1 MQIFR
6 TVKKDSKGNLLLT
19 DGEMLGIAIE
29 KYARLQ
35 QSMIDMHENNLNNDK
50 SYCKIADKFEEMEIQ
65 LKNIDDA
72 NQILVDSCTAFEI
85 ENKEL
90 KETISKNDANYL
102 ALYNENEDLIS
113 KNVELIIKLNTHLS
127 ANEQLVKI
135 TIELR
140 KEIKFLNQAYTT
152 LTREFNQTKS

>member
-1 MQIFR
+1 MEF
-6 TVKKDSKGNLLLT
+6 LLT
-19 DGEMLGIAIE
+19 DGELLDIAVK
-29 KYARLQ
+29 KYAALQ
-35 QSMIDMHENNLNNDK
+35 QSMIDMHENNLMNDE
-50 SYCKIADKFEEMEIQ
+50 SYCILADKFEEMEIQ

-90 KETISKNDANYL
+90 KETISKNDASYL
-102 ALYNENEDLIS
+102 ASYDENEDLIS

-152 LTREFNQTKS
+152 LTREFDQKKS